1 MAQPDRTKQTMLRA
15 FPRWGFA
22 MLAAGGFW
30 TSGLYAGIA
39 RAGDVST
46 GVLAGAIGFG
56 LMGLAMLWG
65 AVGRRR

>member
-1 MAQPDRTKQTMLRA
+1 MTQPVRRTQATTHA
-15 FPRWGFA
+15 FPRLGFA
-22 MLAAGGFW
+22 VLAAGGFW
-30 TSGLYAGIA
+30 ASGLYAGIA
-39 RAGDVST
+39 RAGDAST